1 MCAESD
7 PLDHRSAR
15 YLPVVIHKG
24 LDTGFKLD
32 QLWHA
37 LRGDMERSKRPA
49 LASLAKILV
58 DAGTPYAVIG
68 GVALQI
74 HQEDPRTTL
83 VIDLAV
89 KRIDDLPRDRL
100 TAGGFAFVGRF
111 EHSENWKSADGI
123 PIQFTDDPALH
134 VALGRPIAVELDGV
148 TIRVLA
154 KPDLLREKLRAGSD
168 PARRRSK
175 RMQDLADVQALIEAE
190 PTLADALTP
199 EQRAM
204 LDRLV

>member
-1 MCAESD
+1 M
-7 PLDHRSAR
+7 
-15 YLPVVIHKG
+15 IHKG

-32 QLWHA
+32 QLWHS

-83 VIDLAV
+83 DIDLAV
-89 KRIDDLPRDRL
+89 TRIDDLPRDRL
-100 TAGGFAFVGRF
+100 VAGGFAFVGRF

-134 VALGRPIAVELDGV
+134 PALGRPIAVELDGV

-168 PARRRSK
+168 PALRRSK
-175 RMQDLADVQALIEAE
+175 RMQDLADVQALIESE
-190 PTLADALTP
+190 PALADALTP